1 MCYTGE
7 GLVYVLHCFTKKTNA
22 TSPNDTKIEPQ
33 TVERVEAKTDKD
45 EKALNPSQPAWGRH
59 RKIRKMTRNVLEDL
73 GIFTRGS
80 GNVENQDRSAHRDR
94 EVRRPL
100 YAK

>member
-33 TVERVEAKTDKD
+33 TLSELKQRLTKTK
-45 EKALNPSQPAWGRH
+45 KH
-59 RKIRKMTRNVLEDL
+59 
-73 GIFTRGS
+73 
-80 GNVENQDRSAHRDR
+80 
-94 EVRRPL
+94 
-100 YAK
+100 